1 MMNALLIQMNLI
13 LMHVILI
20 ALFIINL
27 NALNARKI
35 IYYLLMKINKLF
47 VLMVKVAVLRQGEYS
62 MNIRNVC

>member
-27 NALNARKI
+27 NAFNVRKI
-35 IYYLLMKINKLF
+35 IHYLLMKINKLF
-47 VLMVKVAVLRQGEYS
+47 VLMVKVDVLRQVEYS
-62 MNIRNVC
+62 MNIQNAC